1 MYRNGIPKGF
11 FETLFVLAGIG
22 LIAAVIGGGWLT
34 YHLIRAVLFYVGAL

>member
-1 MYRNGIPKGF
+1 MYGNGIPNGF
-11 FETLFVLAGIG
+11 FETLLVLAGIG